1 MILSKS
7 DAYHAANVFEEFFS
21 EMQRIDD
28 YMRRV
33 KLERMLSFPHSLPG
47 MGPESDMFNDASMNP
62 KDMDIM
68 FHTVSGPK
76 LHRYLEITASNAL
89 ESSIPGK
96 SLCLLVKERNTGQ
109 ILGMIRLGSPTINSK
124 PRNLWLG
131 NPLDTVN
138 ASVMQRFN
146 SSAIMGFN
154 IVAVQPFGFNALGGK
169 LLAAICCSH
178 QVRELLNKKYD
189 TNFCLF
195 ETTSLYGSTKSSSQY
210 DGMKPFIRHNGLT
223 ESNFA
228 PLINDT
234 RFRELDAWFR
244 EKNNGEPLI
253 DKDASSRKLKT
264 QTKMVGIIKQ
274 SLKEHDTT
282 AADKFNKTFNSAL
295 QLTEQKRSYISTY
308 GYEAQSVKDYL
319 NLKTD
324 TLIPAENYDRFNIE
338 NIIEWWKNKA
348 SKRYE
353 TLKNENRLRIH
364 QETWNINPEEIDII
378 R

>member
-1 MILSKS
+1 
-7 DAYHAANVFEEFFS
+7 
-21 EMQRIDD
+21 
-28 YMRRV
+28 
-33 KLERMLSFPHSLPG
+33 
-47 MGPESDMFNDASMNP
+47 
-62 KDMDIM
+62 
-68 FHTVSGPK
+68 
-76 LHRYLEITASNAL
+76 
-89 ESSIPGK
+89 
-96 SLCLLVKERNTGQ
+96 
-109 ILGMIRLGSPTINSK
+109 
-124 PRNLWLG
+124 
-131 NPLDTVN
+131 
-138 ASVMQRFN
+138 MQRFN

-364 QETWNINPEEIDII
+364 QETWNVNPEEIDII